1 MYATGEN
8 AMVFS
13 REMTSV
19 KPEALWTFTSDGYL
33 ENLQTGCSVS
43 TASTGGAKHKL
54 GESPKKMDIKS
65 ISVDGQVLLTP
76 NGGQPLHA
84 QDNGSVV
91 VGWGA
96 YDAGSASA
104 WRIVEV
110 EDMSLV
116 NFALKIGE
124 YRHAGLYLNYATEI
138 PDGVHVYIAHTPN
151 GQEGTIIA
159 DELDGSVIPAR
170 TAVIV
175 KSNAGTYNFRYT
187 TNESGDD
194 LSKNLLGGSAYLKYQ
209 EVEEPGNLCCVFGRR
224 DNEVG
229 LYKNYVQY
237 TDASGSQID
246 ANKTNVANTD
256 KGTHFKITANKVYYE
271 YKPASVAGAA
281 AFRFRFNSKAEN
293 TTALDEIVGDDCDII
308 YNLYGQRV
316 IKVVEPGIYII
327 NGKKTYVSD
336 SMIGNN
342 E

>member
-1 MYATGEN
+1 
-8 AMVFS
+8 
-13 REMTSV
+13 
-19 KPEALWTFTSDGYL
+19 
-33 ENLQTGCSVS
+33 
-43 TASTGGAKHKL
+43 
-54 GESPKKMDIKS
+54 
-65 ISVDGQVLLTP
+65 
-76 NGGQPLHA
+76 
-84 QDNGSVV
+84 
-91 VGWGA
+91 
-96 YDAGSASA
+96 
-104 WRIVEV
+104 
-110 EDMSLV
+110 V

-175 KSNAGTYNFRYT
+175 KGNAGTYNFRYT

-209 EVEEPGNLCCVFGRR
+209 EVEEPGNLCCVFGRS

-229 LYKNYVQY
+229 LYKNWVGY
-237 TDASGSQID
+237 ID
-246 ANKTNVANTD
+246 ANGTRAEDENGDGKVNQDN
-256 KGTHFKITANKVYYE
+256 GTHFKITANKVYYE

-281 AFRFRFNSKAEN
+281 AFRFRFNSKAKN

-308 YNLYGQRV
+308 YNHYGQRV

-327 NGKKTYVSD
+327 NGKKTYVSEC
-336 SMIGNN
+336 MIGNN